1 MPPYS
6 SHLART
12 SLAGFGAGPSLACPS
27 AKASSTSRG
36 TRVTCAFAAWLLVL
50 LGAGCDAAG
59 GATSA
64 PRPPSSVAPKAAGAH
79 APAPS
84 ASSSLATP
92 TRSPEPG
99 IVIRGG
105 GRNVVAGRH
114 GVVTSVESQATR
126 AGIGIL
132 ERGGNAVDA
141 AVAVAFALAVTH
153 PSAGNLGGGGFM
165 LVSRDDGVTAIDF
178 RESAPAKLPRA
189 RFDRMI
195 ASGGAGP
202 DSVAV
207 PGTPAGL
214 CLAQER
220 FGRLTLAEVIEPAID
235 LARRGYVVG
244 ARQAL
249 ALEWSWLILRQNPA
263 FLARFARPGTRDPVA
278 AGTRL
283 TQPKLAKTL
292 ASIAERGRAG
302 FYEGA
307 VAASVLDSLGRGRL
321 MTPDDLT
328 SYRAKTR
335 EPLRFWYRGL
345 EVVTMPPPSAGGV
358 ALALTLSMLETER
371 AHTAPPD
378 SALAVHLLVE
388 AAKRAHA
395 ERRFGVVDP
404 DVLGPGE
411 LEARVRRW
419 TSPNSLL
426 SEHPIVRGQAV
437 RSERIHP
444 LFTPP
449 REDENTTH
457 FSVVDAAG
465 MAVSCTVTLSA
476 SFGAKLIA
484 DDSGVILNNAVAS
497 FSIAGD
503 NLPTGGRRTVSSMA
517 PTLVFADQKLVL
529 VLGSPGG
536 DTIPNT
542 ITQVL
547 RNIVDRGMTLDAA
560 VDAPRIH
567 HGFIPDQI
575 RLERPLAPPLR
586 RELEQMGHRFAPH
599 RSRIGDANS
608 ILLDGATAH
617 AYADRR
623 EGGLALAAKPRKP
636 PKPTTSPAE

>member
-1 MPPYS
+1 MS
-6 SHLART
+6 GS
-12 SLAGFGAGPSLACPS
+12 
-27 AKASSTSRG
+27 
-36 TRVTCAFAAWLLVL
+36 
-50 LGAGCDAAG
+50 
-59 GATSA
+59 
-64 PRPPSSVAPKAAGAH
+64 
-79 APAPS
+79 
-84 ASSSLATP
+84 
-92 TRSPEPG
+92 
-99 IVIRGG
+99 
-105 GRNVVAGRH
+105 H

-126 AGIGIL
+126 AGISIL

-165 LVSRDDGVTAIDF
+165 LVGRGDDVTAIDF
-178 RESAPAKLPRA
+178 RESAPAQLPRP

-195 ASGGAGP
+195 AAGGGGP
-202 DSVAV
+202 DSVGV

-214 CLAQER
+214 CLAHER
-220 FGRLTLAEVIEPAID
+220 FGRLALTEVMRPAIE

-249 ALEWSWLILRQNPA
+249 ALEWSWPVLRQNPA
-263 FLARFARPGTRDPVA
+263 FLTRFARPDTQGPVP

-283 TQPKLAKTL
+283 TQPKLAQTL
-292 ASIAERGRAG
+292 MRIAEQGRAG

-307 VAASVLDSLGRGRL
+307 VAASVLASLGPDRL
-321 MTPDDLT
+321 MTQTDLE
-328 SYRAKTR
+328 SYRAKART
-335 EPLRFWYRGL
+335 PLRFWYRGL
-345 EVVTMPPPSAGGV
+345 EVLTMPPPSAGGV
-358 ALALTLSMLETER
+358 ALALTLSMLEAER
-371 AHTAPPD
+371 AHTAAPN
-378 SALAVHLLVE
+378 SVMAIHLLVE

-395 ERRFGVVDP
+395 ERRFAVVDP
-404 DVLGPGE
+404 DALDPAV
-411 LEARVRRW
+411 LEARSSRW
-419 TSPNSLL
+419 SSPNALL
-426 SEHPIVRGQAV
+426 SEHPISRTQAL
-437 RSERIHP
+437 RSEQIHA

-484 DDSGVILNNAVAS
+484 DQAGVILNNAVAS

-517 PTLVFADQKLVL
+517 PTLVFANQKLAL

-542 ITQVL
+542 ILQVL
-547 RNIVDRGMTLDAA
+547 RNIVDQGLTLDAA

-575 RLERPLAPPLR
+575 RLEHPLAPPVQ
-586 RELEQMGHRFAPH
+586 RELERLGHRFAAK
-599 RSRIGDANS
+599 RTRIGDANS
-608 ILLDGATAH
+608 ILLDGTTAY

-623 EGGLALAAKPRKP
+623 EGGVALAAKPRKLP
-636 PKPTTSPAE
+636 NPAQHAAE